1 MERLEIQKIIDK
13 EFKDKLGAMYKQGLL
28 KEDVKNRLQV
38 LTELQASI
46 LQWQKDKK
54 FIDLLALFK
63 ALANENRLL
72 ILLLVNQGVKCSCEI
87 EKLLDLSQSTVSH
100 HIKVLA
106 DVGALSVEKTGKWSL
121 VSTEA
126 KGLTKDF
133 FVQLL
138 NRILS

>member
-1 MERLEIQKIIDK
+1 MERLKIQKIRDK
-13 EFKDKLGAMYKQGLL
+13 EFEDKLGAMYKQGLL

-38 LTELQASI
+38 LAELQASI
-46 LQWQKDKK
+46 NQWQKDRK
-54 FIDLLALFK
+54 FSDLLDLFK

-72 ILLLVNQGVKCSCEI
+72 ILLLVNQGVKCSCEL
-87 EKLLDLSQSTVSH
+87 EKLLGLSQSTVSH

-138 NRILS
+138 NRILN